1 MSNIVLR
8 NLERPTAVEKTVEAG
23 YLYKD
28 VSFDL
33 DPTFTPS
40 GEFQKK
46 TDQQDLR
53 PIFNKTAVLTSLANI
68 FTTTP
73 GEKLLNPRFGIDLRA
88 FLFDPVSET
97 RAFIIGTK
105 IYDNITSQEPRVE
118 VEELT
123 VTALM
128 DEHEYVIDF
137 KLSIPSLNLYGI
149 SLAGVLNNDG
159 FNINHGN

>member
-8 NLERPTAVEKTVEAG
+8 NLEKPTATKEAVEAG

-28 VSFDL
+28 VAFDL
-33 DPTFTPS
+33 DPTFTSS

-46 TDQQDLR
+46 SDQKDLK
-53 PIFNKTAVLTSLANI
+53 PLYNKNAVLTSLRNI

-73 GEKLLNPRFGIDLRA
+73 GEKLLNPRFGIDLRS

-97 RAFIIGTK
+97 RAFVIGNII
-105 IYDNITSQEPRVE
+105 NFQ
-118 VEELT
+118 
-123 VTALM
+123 
-128 DEHEYVIDF
+128 
-137 KLSIPSLNLYGI
+137 LSIPTLNLYGI

-159 FNINHGN
+159 FTITNGN